1 MSDIK
6 IPIMPIPFGPG
17 SQATTEDEGM
27 DILNLPS
34 GMDTFDPPVLPE
46 PEDVAEL
53 ERAKLILDSTLEG
66 LRSYKVGSDPIVVD
80 LGDVDPANIELIN
93 QAMGEGEVS
102 ATLEGPAPM
111 LAQESVL
118 AGVWRVQHL
127 DGQNNV
133 IKDTLEVADVPH
145 FVRHGLLYGGT
156 IDLNFEG
163 HPAAHS
169 NAPPLLSE
177 IRDQAADYKAGDE
190 SHVINL
196 TLLPLIEDELM
207 LIGSRLGVGEV
218 TILSRG
224 YGNCRIGSTQIENV
238 WWIKYFNSEDKLIL
252 NTIEVC
258 DVPAVALAAQED
270 IDDSA
275 ARLDEILEL
284 YR

>member
-1 MSDIK
+1 MSDIR
-6 IPIMPIPFGPG
+6 IPIVPVPFGPG
-17 SQATTEDEGM
+17 SQATNEDEGI

-34 GMDTFDPPVLPE
+34 GMDTFHPPVLPE
-46 PEDVAEL
+46 PEDVAQLTQAKQIL
-53 ERAKLILDSTLEG
+53 EDILAA
-66 LRSYKVGSDPIVVD
+66 LRTHRVGDAAVVVD
-80 LGDVDPANIELIN
+80 LGNTDVDDIELIN

-102 ATLEGPAPM
+102 ATLEGAAPM

-127 DGQNNV
+127 DANKRLV
-133 IKDTLEVADVPH
+133 RDTLEIADAPH
-145 FVRHGLLYGGT
+145 FVRHGLQHHGS
-156 IDLNFEG
+156 IDLDFEG

-169 NAPPLLSE
+169 NAPPLLCE
-177 IRDQAADYKAGDE
+177 IRDQAKTLSPGDDP
-190 SHVINL
+190 HVINL
-196 TLLPLIEDELM
+196 TLLPLTEDELL
-207 LIGSRLGVGEV
+207 LIGSRLGVGEI

-224 YGNCRIGSTQIENV
+224 YGNCRIGSTLIPNV

-252 NTIEVC
+252 NTIEIC

-275 ARLDEILEL
+275 DRLDEILEL